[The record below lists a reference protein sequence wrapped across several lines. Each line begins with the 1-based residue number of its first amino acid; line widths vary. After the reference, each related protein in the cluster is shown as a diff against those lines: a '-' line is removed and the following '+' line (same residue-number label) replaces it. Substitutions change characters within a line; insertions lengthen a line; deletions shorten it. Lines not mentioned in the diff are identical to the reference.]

1 MVDKN
6 AVHAVRSRLGVGGQA
21 WLVVG
26 RVRLESRALGR
37 GCVSCWCPCPR
48 REGLRVPNLLA
59 HSFLPTANVLR
70 GETRRVRPDG
80 TRDGTCTWLVG
91 WRVCATMQLA
101 REVAARAPAG
111 DKWMAGQAG
120 PVGRVGRGLSRGV
133 ETLSLSHRV
142 VSQLSKRTNTLV
154 STIFLQNCLTGTSH
168 SRDRGGRTSLQ
179 CCSHGRVAVRFPS
192 RRACGVTP
200 RSAYGNEKSER
211 SKS

>member
-37 GCVSCWCPCPR
+37 GCVSC
-48 REGLRVPNLLA
+48 GVHVHGGRVLEYRLPNLLA

-91 WRVCATMQLA
+91 WRVCMQ
-101 REVAARAPAG
+101 VAGRRGLQQDRRAPAG
-111 DKWMAGQAG
+111 DKWMAGQAPR
-120 PVGRVGRGLSRGV
+120 PVRSAASGAASLSRSRDFL
-133 ETLSLSHRV
+133 TLSDRV
-142 VSQLSKRTNTLV
+142 VSQLSKRTNEVTL
-154 STIFLQNCLTGTSH
+154 
-168 SRDRGGRTSLQ
+168 
-179 CCSHGRVAVRFPS
+179 
-192 RRACGVTP
+192 
-200 RSAYGNEKSER
+200 
-211 SKS
+211 